1 MQHRSILVS
10 GALLGALA
18 FSGAALAKE
27 YKLTVAAGQP
37 TRAIPSL
44 ATWSKWAV
52 PEINKRLKAAGS
64 KDTIAFKEAY
74 AGTLLKPRRVL
85 LGVQDGIADIG
96 YVPALFHPDKLP
108 LEQISFVTPFCTHD
122 VNKTTKAYRTLFKQL
137 PDMAKAYSKFN
148 VERLAGNSIDSYQFF
163 TSFPFKKIEDLKG
176 KKLAATGA
184 LLDLY
189 KGLGTTTVDS
199 NMMEYYNSTKT
210 GVYQGFII
218 FGSAT
223 IPMKYPEAA
232 PYVTKA
238 NFGATY
244 TNTIVMNKDS
254 MKRLPKDVQT
264 VIRAVATEWE
274 AKGDVATAGKAKWSF
289 DGAKKAFK
297 DAKFY
302 ELPDAERKKW
312 AMKMPNVAKQW
323 AERMDKKGLPGSK
336 ALKIYMD
343 ALRADGVKCM
353 REWDKS

>member
-1 MQHRSILVS
+1 MKRVFTTLA
-10 GALLGALA
+10 GTLLAATALTGIADA
-18 FSGAALAKE
+18 RT

-44 ATWSKWAV
+44 AIWSKWAV

-64 KDTIAFKEAY
+64 KDTIQFKEAY

-108 LEQISFVTPFCTHD
+108 LEQVSFVTPFCTHD
-122 VNKTTKAYRTLFKQL
+122 VNKITKAYRDLFAKL
-137 PDMAKAYSKFN
+137 PDMQKAYAKFN

-163 TSFPFKKIEDLKG
+163 TAFPFKKVEDLNG
-176 KKLAATGA
+176 KKMAATGA
-184 LLDLY
+184 LLDMY
-189 KGLGTTTVDS
+189 KGLGVTTVDS

-232 PYVTKA
+232 PYVTRA
-238 NFGATY
+238 NFGAMY
-244 TNTIVMNKDS
+244 TNAVVINRDS
-254 MKRLPKDVQT
+254 MKRLPKAVQKA
-264 VIRAVATEWE
+264 IRDVATEWE
-274 AKGDVATAGKAKWSF
+274 VKGDAATAGKAKWSF

-297 DAKFY
+297 NAKFY

-323 AERMDKKGLPGSK
+323 VERMKKKGLPGDK

-343 ALRADGVKCM
+343 SLRAQGVKCM
-353 REWDKS
+353 REWDKG

>member
-1 MQHRSILVS
+1 MKRIHTTLAC
-10 GALLGALA
+10 ALLAATALTGVTQA
-18 FSGAALAKE
+18 RE
-27 YKLTVAAGQP
+27 YKLTTAAGQP

-44 ATWSKWAV
+44 DVFSKWAV

-64 KDTIAFKEAY
+64 KNTVAFKEAY

-96 YVPALFHPDKLP
+96 FVPALFHPDKLP
-108 LEQISFVTPFCTHD
+108 LEQISFVTPFCTSD
-122 VNKTTKAYRTLFKQL
+122 VSKPTKAYRALFKQL
-137 PDMAKAYSKFN
+137 PDMAKAYAKFN
-148 VERLAGNSIDSYQFF
+148 VERIAGNTIDSYQFF
-163 TSFPFKKIEDLKG
+163 TSFPFKKVEDLNG

-184 LLDLY
+184 LLDMY
-189 KGLGTTTVDS
+189 KGLGVTTVDS

-223 IPMKYPEAA
+223 IPMKYPESA

-238 NFGATY
+238 DFGSTY
-244 TNTIVMNKDS
+244 TNVIVMNKDS
-254 MKRLPKDVQT
+254 LKRLAPDVRK
-264 VIRAVATEWE
+264 VLREVMTEWE
-274 AKGDVATAGKAKWSF
+274 DKGDTATAAKAKWSF
-289 DGAKKAFK
+289 EGSQKAFK

-302 ELPDAERKKW
+302 VLPDEERKKW

-323 AERMDKKGLPGSK
+323 AERMDKKGLPGTK

-343 ALRADGVKCM
+343 ALRAEGVKCM
-353 REWDKS
+353 RDWDKS

>member
-1 MQHRSILVS
+1 MRNAYTPLIC
-10 GALLGALA
+10 ALLAATA
-18 FSGAALAKE
+18 FSAASIAKE

-44 ATWSKWAV
+44 ATFSKWAV

-64 KDTIAFKEAY
+64 KDSISFKEAY

-96 YVPALFHPDKLP
+96 FVPALFHPDKLP
-108 LEQISFVTPFCTHD
+108 LEQIGFVTPFCTHD
-122 VNKTTKAYRTLFKQL
+122 VTKTTKAYNALFEKVPEMQ
-137 PDMAKAYSKFN
+137 KAYSKFN
-148 VERLAGNSIDSYQFF
+148 LERIAGNSIDSYQFF

-254 MKRLPKDVQT
+254 MKRLPKDVQS
-264 VIRAVATEWE
+264 VIRAVATDWE
-274 AKGDVATAGKAKWSF
+274 TRGDKATAGKAVWSF
-289 DGAKKAFK
+289 DGAQKKFK

-302 ELPDAERKKW
+302 VLPDAERKKW

-323 AERMDKKGLPGSK
+323 VERMKKKGLPGDK
-336 ALKIYMD
+336 VLKIYMD
-343 ALRADGVKCM
+343 SLRAQGVKCM

>member
-1 MQHRSILVS
+1 MKRIHTTLAGVLLAATALT
-10 GALLGALA
+10 GA
-18 FSGAALAKE
+18 STAKE

-44 ATWSKWAV
+44 AVWNKWAV
-52 PEINKRLKAAGS
+52 PEMNKRLKASGS

-108 LEQISFVTPFCTHD
+108 MEQISFVTPFCTHD
-122 VNKTTKAYRTLFKQL
+122 VNKTTKAYRDLFAKL
-137 PDMAKAYSKFN
+137 PEMAKQYSKFK
-148 VERLAGNSIDSYQFF
+148 VERIAGNSIDSYQFF
-163 TSFPFKKIEDLKG
+163 TAFPFKTVEDLNG
-176 KKLAATGA
+176 KKMAATGA
-184 LLDLY
+184 LLDMY
-189 KGLGTTTVDS
+189 KGLGVTTVDS

-232 PYVTKA
+232 PYVTRA
-238 NFGATY
+238 NFGAMY
-244 TNTIVMNKDS
+244 TNVIVANIDS
-254 MKRLPKDVQT
+254 MKRLPANMQKIIRDVAQ
-264 VIRAVATEWE
+264 EWE
-274 AKGDVATAGKAKWSF
+274 AKGDVATGGKAKWSF

-302 ELPDAERKKW
+302 DLPDGERKKW
-312 AMKMPNVAKQW
+312 AMKMPNVAAQW
-323 AERMDKKGLPGSK
+323 VGRMKKKGLPGDK

-343 ALRADGVKCM
+343 SLRAQGVKCM
-353 REWDKS
+353 REWDKG

>member
-1 MQHRSILVS
+1 MRGLSLTAGGVLLSALVAS
-10 GALLGALA
+10 SPAMAR
-18 FSGAALAKE
+18 E

-64 KDTIAFKEAY
+64 KDTVSFREAY

-96 YVPALFHPDKLP
+96 FVPALFHPDKLP
-108 LEQISFVTPFCTHD
+108 LEQIGFVTPFCTHD
-122 VNKTTKAYRTLFKQL
+122 VAKTTKAYRTLFEKL

-148 VERLAGNSIDSYQFF
+148 VERIGGNSIDSYQFF
-163 TSFPFKKIEDLKG
+163 TSFPFKKVEDLKG
-176 KKLAATGA
+176 KKMAATGA

-232 PYVTKA
+232 PYVTRA
-238 NFGATY
+238 NFGAMY

-254 MKRLPKDVQT
+254 MKRLPANIQKIIRDV
-264 VIRAVATEWE
+264 ANEWE
-274 AKGDVATAGKAKWSF
+274 VKGDTATAGKAKWSF

-323 AERMDKKGLPGSK
+323 AARMDKKGLPGTK
-336 ALKIYMD
+336 VLKIYMD
-343 ALRADGVKCM
+343 SLRAQGVKCM